1 MANMLRNRSGTVL
14 LSIAA
19 VAVFI
24 ILNLGASALTGVR
37 VDLTQDKLFT
47 LSDGTKNILKSMNKP
62 ATLTLY
68 YSRELGEA
76 APPFGL
82 HVTRVRDILKEF
94 AAVSAGNLTIVEKEP
109 EPFCPVTV
117 IAAPPVWC
125 LPLANAPRH
134 SISVVQLIPVHL
146 P

>member
-1 MANMLRNRSGTVL
+1 MANMLRNRGGTVL
-14 LSIAA
+14 LGIAA

-68 YSRELGEA
+68 YS
-76 APPFGL
+76 
-82 HVTRVRDILKEF
+82 
-94 AAVSAGNLTIVEKEP
+94 
-109 EPFCPVTV
+109 
-117 IAAPPVWC
+117 
-125 LPLANAPRH
+125 
-134 SISVVQLIPVHL
+134 
-146 P
+146 

>member
-14 LSIAA
+14 LGIAA

-109 EPFCPVTV
+109 EPFSETEDIVV
-117 IAAPPVWC
+117 KAGLQG
-125 LPLANAPRH
+125 LPLDE
-134 SISVVQLIPVHL
+134 SGDKVYFGLIG
-146 P
+146 

>member
-14 LSIAA
+14 LGIAA

-68 YSRELGEA
+68 YSRELGQA

-82 HVTRVRDILKEF
+82 HVTRVTRYPKGIRGCF
-94 AAVSAGNLTIVEKEP
+94 
-109 EPFCPVTV
+109 
-117 IAAPPVWC
+117 
-125 LPLANAPRH
+125 RR
-134 SISVVQLIPVHL
+134 
-146 P
+146 